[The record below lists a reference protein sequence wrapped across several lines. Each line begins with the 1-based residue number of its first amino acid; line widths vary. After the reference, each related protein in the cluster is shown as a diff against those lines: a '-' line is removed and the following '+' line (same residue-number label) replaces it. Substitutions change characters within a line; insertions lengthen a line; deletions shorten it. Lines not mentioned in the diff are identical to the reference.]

1 MSVPGG
7 GYLPKIVIV
16 GRPNVG
22 KSSLTNMLAGRRIS
36 IVDETAGVT
45 RDRVST
51 PAEIPSPER
60 GKESHFAEIV
70 DTGGYGI
77 EDTQNLTADVERQ
90 IELGIADADLVLFL
104 VDAQQGLVPLD
115 YTVADVLRKA
125 NLKTPVL
132 LIANKVDG
140 STHEAGAYEASGLG
154 FGDPL
159 MMSAKNRNN
168 EYDLY
173 RAIRSKIDFER
184 LASMG
189 DAVAKP
195 DEGIKVAFVGKR
207 NAGKSTFVNALVGDD
222 RVIVSDELGTTRD
235 SVDVPFER
243 DGRKYT
249 AIDTAGM
256 RKRKSLADDIEF
268 YSHHRSLRSVRRS
281 DVCVMLI
288 DSSIPVSQVDKQLVN
303 EIRKHFRATVF
314 VINKWDLAE
323 KKYTKEQ
330 YVEYMDKAIGA
341 MSYAPIVFTSASKK
355 QGIHEV
361 MDIVLAVYNQTNHRL
376 ATSEVNTFI
385 SALMQLRGPSGGKSG
400 KRAKVYYAAQIAV
413 NPPTIALNVN
423 HPELFDNNYQRFMMN
438 RLRDV
443 VPYSEVPI
451 KFTIRGKPKMTA
463 EERILAKKEKQNAP
477 KKGNGLPKGYHI
489 VEGYDAPEHPDV
501 IIDEWDGEDG

>member
-1 MSVPGG
+1 MSVPDG

-22 KSSLTNMLAGRRIS
+22 KSSLMNMMAGRRIS
-36 IVDETAGVT
+36 IVDPTAGVT

-51 PAEIPSPER
+51 PVEIPNLER
-60 GKESHFAEIV
+60 GLEPNYAELV

-90 IELGIADADLVLFL
+90 IEIGIADADLVLFM

-115 YTVADVLRKA
+115 YTVASVLRKSD
-125 NLKTPVL
+125 LKTPVL

-140 STHEAGAYEASGLG
+140 STHEAGAYETSGLG

-159 MMSAKNRNN
+159 MMSAKNKNN
-168 EYDLY
+168 EYALY
-173 RAIRSKIDFER
+173 RAIREKIDFDH

-189 DAVAKP
+189 DAVTKP

-235 SVDVPFER
+235 SVDVPFKR
-243 DGRKYT
+243 DGRKFT

-268 YSHHRSLRSVRRS
+268 YSHHRSLRSVRRA

-288 DSSIPVSQVDKQLVN
+288 DASVPVSQVDKQLVN

-323 KKYTKEQ
+323 KTYTKEQ
-330 YVEYMDKAIGA
+330 YVEYMDKALGA
-341 MSYAPIVFTSASKK
+341 MSYAPIVFTSAKDKK
-355 QGIHEV
+355 GIHEA
-361 MDIVLAVYNQTNHRL
+361 MDIVMALYNQTSLRL
-376 ATSEVNTFI
+376 STSEVNTFI
-385 SALMQLRGPSGGKSG
+385 GALMQLRGPSGGKSG
-400 KRAKVYYAAQIAV
+400 KRAKVYYAAQISV

-451 KFTIRGKPKMTA
+451 KFVIRGKQKITA
-463 EERILAKKEKQNAP
+463 EERIRAKKE
-477 KKGNGLPKGYHI
+477 GERLLPRGYRF
-489 VEGYDAPEHPDV
+489 VEGVDTPDHPDV
-501 IIDEWDGEDG
+501 IIDDFSEMDD